1 MNSQLVRNMLAVAC
15 LIGVSAGFAPSC
27 LAQTLPQMLE
37 LSGPTMGTKF
47 NIKVF
52 DPPVLN
58 EDAGFLVDQLLRKVN
73 DQMSTYLKSS
83 EISRFNRSDSTD
95 WFPVSEELATVVA
108 FSQSI
113 AEKTDGAFDV
123 TVGPLVNAWNFG
135 PDRSKRKVPDVD
147 LLEKLRQS
155 VGFRKLSVRM
165 DPPALKKSV
174 PELGIDLSAV
184 AKGYAVDRVVELLN
198 EQGAENVFVE
208 IGGEVSVSGNK
219 AGQWWKVGIQ
229 MPDAAT
235 DSVLIAHSLNVGGGN
250 DRSMA
255 TSGDYRNYFEVDGKR
270 YSHTIDPRNGMPIEH
285 AVASVTVVSG
295 SCMAADA
302 WATALNVLG
311 PEQALQMAKT
321 EELDV
326 LIVARDQAEASGFQL
341 TGNGALT
348 QYIASADTL
357 VDADAPEEQGNG
369 RFTMFLVTAVA
380 FAVLLFAM
388 SVGVLFGQRSISG
401 SCGGINGTKN
411 EDGSVSCS
419 LCSSPSDAC
428 RDLRKRMK
436 KQSDNEMVDV

>member
-1 MNSQLVRNMLAVAC
+1 MNSRLVRNLLAVAC
-15 LIGVSAGFAPSC
+15 LIRVSAGFAPSC
-27 LAQTLPQMLE
+27 PAQTPPQMLE

-113 AEKTDGAFDV
+113 AGKTGGAFDV

-135 PDRSKRKVPDVD
+135 PDRSNRKVPDVD

>member
-1 MNSQLVRNMLAVAC
+1 MNSRLVRNLLAVAC

-27 LAQTLPQMLE
+27 PAQTPPQMLE

-113 AEKTDGAFDV
+113 AEKTGGAFDV

>member
-1 MNSQLVRNMLAVAC
+1 MNSRLVGNLIAIAFLMLGVTC
-15 LIGVSAGFAPSC
+15 LTRSC
-27 LAQTLPQMLE
+27 NAQATPEVLE
-37 LSGPTMGTKF
+37 LSGPTMGTSFSVK
-47 NIKVF
+47 IF
-52 DPPVLN
+52 DPPDFKDDV
-58 EDAGFLVDQLLRKVN
+58 AFLVDQLLRNVN
-73 DQMSTYLKSS
+73 DQMSTYLKNS
-83 EISRFNRSDSTD
+83 EISRFNRSESTD
-95 WFPVSEELATVVA
+95 WFAVSEELASVVA
-108 FSQSI
+108 FSQVV
-113 AEKTDGAFDV
+113 ADKTAGAFDV
-123 TVGPLVNAWNFG
+123 TVGPLVNEWNFG
-135 PDRSKRKVPDVD
+135 PDRSKRTVPKAEIITS
-147 LLEKLRQS
+147 LQES
-155 VGFRKLSVRM
+155 VGYGKLAVRM

-174 PELGIDLSAV
+174 PALEIDLSAV
-184 AKGYAVDRVVELLN
+184 AKGYAVDLVVELLN

-235 DSVLIAHSLNVGGGN
+235 DSLLIAHALNVGGGN

-255 TSGDYRNYFEVDGKR
+255 TSGDYRNYFEIDGTR

-285 AVASVTVVSG
+285 PLASVTVVSE

-311 PEQALQMAKT
+311 PEEALRVAKA
-321 EELDV
+321 EGLDV
-326 LIVARDQAEASGFQL
+326 LLVARDTAEASGYRL
-341 TGNGALT
+341 SGNGALA
-348 QYIASADTL
+348 QYIGVGNTSED
-357 VDADAPEEQGNG
+357 VVVPNEDGNG

-401 SCGGINGTKN
+401 SCGGVNGTKN

-428 RDLRKRMK
+428 RDLRKRMTK
-436 KQSDNEMVDV
+436 NPDNEMVDV

>member
-1 MNSQLVRNMLAVAC
+1 
-15 LIGVSAGFAPSC
+15 
-27 LAQTLPQMLE
+27 
-37 LSGPTMGTKF
+37 MGTKF
-47 NIKVF
+47 SIKIF
-52 DPPVLN
+52 DPPELKD
-58 EDAGFLVDQLLRKVN
+58 DARLAVDQLLREVN
-73 DQMSTYLKSS
+73 DQMSTYLKNS
-83 EISRFNRSDSTD
+83 EISRFNRSASTD
-95 WFPVSEELATVVA
+95 WFAVSRELATVVE
-108 FSQSI
+108 FSQVV

-123 TVGPLVNAWNFG
+123 TVGPLVNEWNFG
-135 PDRSKRKVPDVD
+135 PDPRDRTLPDAEV
-147 LLEKLRQS
+147 LGSLKES
-155 VGFRKLSVRM
+155 VGFRKLSVRI

-174 PELGIDLSAV
+174 PELAIDLSAV
-184 AKGYAVDRVVELLN
+184 AKGYAVDRTVELLN
-198 EQGAENVFVE
+198 ELGAENVFVE

-235 DSVLIAHSLNVGGGN
+235 DSVLIAHALNVGGG
-250 DRSMA
+250 DDCSMA

-270 YSHTIDPRNGMPIEH
+270 YSHTIDPRTATPIEH
-285 AVASVTVVSG
+285 PLASVTVVSR

-311 PEQALQMAKT
+311 PDKGLQVAKA
-321 EELDV
+321 EGLDV
-326 LIVARDQAEASGFQL
+326 LLIARNEEEASGYEL

-348 QYIASADTL
+348 QYIAASAGP
-357 VDADAPEEQGNG
+357 VAADLPEVQGNG
-369 RFTMFLVTAVA
+369 RFTMFVVTAVA
-380 FAVLLFAM
+380 FALLLFAM

-436 KQSDNEMVDV
+436 KNPDTEMVDV